1 MAKISLKHSGVLAFA
16 AAAIL
21 AACVPTS
28 DATQTKVEAVAD
40 SVEAASGIDRSA
52 LLAIQSI
59 SDGGG
64 QMLSGVFYYAQDVN
78 RIQLD
83 AAPARICAFYGKN
96 LVSAEDKALEHP
108 DSMPGIRK
116 LMVRCK

>member
-1 MAKISLKHSGVLAFA
+1 MRKIFLKHAGVLAFA
-16 AAAIL
+16 TAIL
-21 AACVPTS
+21 AACVPAPST
-28 DATQTKVEAVAD
+28 TQTKVDTVSS

-52 LLAIQSI
+52 LLAIQGI

-64 QMLSGVFYYAQDVN
+64 QMLYDVFYYAQNIN
-78 RIQLD
+78 RAQLD

-108 DSMPGIRK
+108 DTMPGVRK